1 MTNSAVFEK
10 VASGQFTAE
19 QGAKLMLD
27 SDKAAREARKPAW
40 VPRSAWVIVTLVVCV
55 GLSIFGIERH
65 S

>member
-1 MTNSAVFEK
+1 MTNITVFEK

-40 VPRSAWVIVTLVVCV
+40 MPRCAWVVATLLVCLV
-55 GLSIFGIERH
+55 LSIFGIRRDA
-65 S
+65 